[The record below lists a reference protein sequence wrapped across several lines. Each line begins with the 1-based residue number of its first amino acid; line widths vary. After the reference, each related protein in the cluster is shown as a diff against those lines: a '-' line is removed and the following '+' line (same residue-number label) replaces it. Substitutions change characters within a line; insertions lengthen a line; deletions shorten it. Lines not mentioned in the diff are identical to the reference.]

1 MSDDD
6 DALVFTE
13 SLIHLR
19 QHISPKRLEAP
30 GPTPE
35 QLNHIFEAAAA
46 APDHGLLVPW
56 RFVVIPPERRDALA
70 QMFANALLERDATAT
85 DEQVADARAKSYRGA
100 VLILCISDLSPRD
113 PDTPAHERLVSLG
126 CAIQNMMLT
135 AQSMGFGAG
144 LSSGRAMAS
153 LALRRGFALAD
164 AEIAVCFVSFGTVTK
179 AKPRR
184 ERPEPARFVTVFGEG

>member
-1 MSDDD
+1 MTDDD
-6 DALVFTE
+6 PLAFAE

-19 QHISPKRLEAP
+19 QHISPKRLDPP
-30 GPTPE
+30 GPSAQE
-35 QLNHIFEAAAA
+35 LARIFEGAAA

-70 QMFANALLERDATAT
+70 QMFADALLERDATVT
-85 DEQVADARAKSYRGA
+85 DEQIDDARAKAARGA
-100 VLILCISDLSPRD
+100 VLILCVSDLSPRD

-135 AQSMGFGAG
+135 AQSMGYGAG
-144 LSSGRAMAS
+144 LSSGRSMAS
-153 LALRRGFALAD
+153 RALRRGFELAD
-164 AEIAVCFVSFGTVTK
+164 AEIAVCFVSFGTVVK

-184 ERPEPARFVTVFGEG
+184 PRPEPASFVSVFGES